1 MTVKMAGQVIS
12 IIAMILNISSFQCKR
27 NRNLFIVMGFG
38 SLLFSVSFM
47 MIKAYPSAVYN
58 IINLIATCLVVKKS
72 FQTKKYFILISILYI
87 IGAIFTYDSLWS
99 FVPMLAQILATYG
112 MWFGDGAF
120 IRKLRLFI
128 VSPVWLINN
137 TVFAFNIGGIIC
149 EAFMM
154 VSTIV
159 SFVRYRKTGF
169 ER

>member
-12 IIAMILNISSFQCKR
+12 IIAMALNISSFQCKR

-38 SLLFSVSFM
+38 SLLFSVSFV
-47 MIKAYPSAVYN
+47 MIGAYPSAVYN

-72 FQTKKYFILISILYI
+72 FQTKKCFILISILYI

-99 FVPMLAQILATYG
+99 IVPMIAQILATYG

-137 TVFAFNIGGIIC
+137 TGFAFNIGGIIC
-149 EAFMM
+149 EVFMM
-154 VSTIV
+154 VSAIV
-159 SFVRYRKTGF
+159 SFIRYRKTGF
-169 ER
+169 EK

>member
-27 NRNLFIVMGFG
+27 NRNLFIVMGLG
-38 SLLFSVSFM
+38 CLLFSISFV

-58 IINLIATCLVVKKS
+58 VINLIATCLIMKKS
-72 FQTKKYFILISILYI
+72 FQTRKYFILISILYV

-99 FVPMLAQILATYG
+99 VVPMLAQILATYG

-120 IRKLRLFI
+120 IRKLRLYI

-137 TVFAFNIGGIIC
+137 MVFAFNIGGIIC
-149 EAFMM
+149 EIFIM

-159 SFVRYRKTGF
+159 SFIRYRKTGF
-169 ER
+169 EK